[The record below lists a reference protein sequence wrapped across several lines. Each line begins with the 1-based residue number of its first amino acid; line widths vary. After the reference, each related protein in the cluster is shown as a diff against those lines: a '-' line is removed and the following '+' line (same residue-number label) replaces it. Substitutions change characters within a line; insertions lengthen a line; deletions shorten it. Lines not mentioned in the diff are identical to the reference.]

1 MTESRITHADPVVVV
16 DVEAQLFVSDV
27 TASCEY
33 YSSKLGFTV
42 AFVYGDPPFYG
53 QVERDGARLNLRH
66 VDGPVFVDG
75 IREREQLLSAVLTL
89 GSAVELRALFLQYQ
103 DRGVDFSQALTQEPW
118 GAHTF
123 VIRDPDGNL
132 VLFSAPGVSAG

>member
-1 MTESRITHADPVVVV
+1 MSESSITNADPAVVA
-16 DVEAQLFVSDV
+16 VEAQLFVGDV
-27 TASCEY
+27 VVSCEY

-53 QVERDGARLNLRH
+53 QVERNGARLNLRL
-66 VDGPVFVDG
+66 VYEPVFVDG

-89 GSAVELRALFLQYQ
+89 RSAVEHRALFLRYQ
-103 DRGVDFSQALTQEPW
+103 ETGVDFNQTLTQEPW
-118 GAHTF
+118 GAQTF
-123 VIRDPDGNL
+123 VVRDPDGNL